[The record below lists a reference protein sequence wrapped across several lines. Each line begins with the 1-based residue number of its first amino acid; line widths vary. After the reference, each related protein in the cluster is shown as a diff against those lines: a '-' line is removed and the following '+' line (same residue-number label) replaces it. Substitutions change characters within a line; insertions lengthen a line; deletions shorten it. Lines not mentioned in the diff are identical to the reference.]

1 MFCALHTDSGKDIS
15 FSKKLLNNPLH
26 RHSFHVFRKTF
37 FSTISN
43 CSKHV
48 NAVTDSYIQRLQM
61 SSWFCSFFLCFSL
74 LFAPALCLTKAP
86 IVPDQIS
93 IWLKLKAGVALLF
106 HLVGG
111 AGLFY
116 FCGPVPHAR
125 FIESLTGW

>member
-1 MFCALHTDSGKDIS
+1 M
-15 FSKKLLNNPLH
+15 P
-26 RHSFHVFRKTF
+26 
-37 FSTISN
+37 
-43 CSKHV
+43 
-48 NAVTDSYIQRLQM
+48 
-61 SSWFCSFFLCFSL
+61 SWFCSFFLCFSL

-86 IVPDQIS
+86 IVPDRIS